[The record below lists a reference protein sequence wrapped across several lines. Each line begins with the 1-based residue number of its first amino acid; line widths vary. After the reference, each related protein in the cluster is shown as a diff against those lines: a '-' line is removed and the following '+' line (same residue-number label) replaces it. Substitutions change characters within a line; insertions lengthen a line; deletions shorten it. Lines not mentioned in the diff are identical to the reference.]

1 VLCALGHDTSKSGA
15 YVQAME
21 QLLRTRLTDA
31 YEVSHPIAQAGM
43 AFASMTPAL
52 PIAACHGGAIGAFG
66 CGKLPSFVVKSFIEA
81 IASGVGAAPFNINFI
96 TIFTED
102 SHIDV
107 CAEMKV
113 PIVSFHWGHPSKKWI
128 DQLHA
133 AGCKVW
139 EQVGSVEA
147 ARIAVGDGVDVVVA
161 QGDEAGG
168 HNYGS
173 LGTFAIVPAVVDAV
187 GADALVLASGG
198 IADGRGLAAAL
209 SLGADGAWVG
219 TRFVAS
225 KEAYSR
231 DDYKAALVAAS
242 GADTVKTGIY
252 GPDHAEFNPIRV
264 LRTDLVR
271 EWGDRLHE
279 VPTDLEGLEHFGEFR
294 FDRAA
299 RRDAPVGRRRRG
311 SGAFHRVGRRHHFHH
326 GDGRCRPPSPG
337 AVMTEFG

>member
-1 VLCALGHDTSKSGA
+1 MD
-15 YVQAME
+15 
-21 QLLRTRLTDA
+21 QLLRTRLTDSYGVA
-31 YEVSHPIAQAGM
+31 HPIAQAGM

-52 PIAACHGGAIGAFG
+52 PITSCNAGAIGAFG
-66 CGKLPSFVVKSFIEA
+66 CGKLPAFVVKSFIESISA
-81 IASGVGAAPFNINFI
+81 GVGNKPFNINFI

-113 PIVSFHWGHPSKKWI
+113 PIVSFHWGHPSKAWI
-128 DQLHA
+128 DKLHA

-147 ARIAVGDGVDVVVA
+147 ARVAVGDGVDLVVA

-173 LGTFAIVPAVVDAV
+173 MGTFAMVPAVVDAV
-187 GADALVLASGG
+187 GNDALVLASGG

-225 KEAYSR
+225 NEAYSR
-231 DDYKAALVAAS
+231 EDYKAALVAAS
-242 GADTVKTGIY
+242 GEDTVKTGIY
-252 GPDHAEFNPIRV
+252 GPDHAGFNPIRV

-271 EWGDRLHE
+271 EWGDRLQD
-279 VPTDLEGLEHFGEFR
+279 VPTDLAGLEHFGQLTFGELQLPVHKFTNLVPTPDTTGPLGEMPLLAGAGVGLVHDIR
-294 FDRAA
+294 PAA
-299 RRDAPVGRRRRG
+299 DIIDTMVTDAAAHLRRVL
-311 SGAFHRVGRRHHFHH
+311 S
-326 GDGRCRPPSPG
+326 
-337 AVMTEFG
+337 